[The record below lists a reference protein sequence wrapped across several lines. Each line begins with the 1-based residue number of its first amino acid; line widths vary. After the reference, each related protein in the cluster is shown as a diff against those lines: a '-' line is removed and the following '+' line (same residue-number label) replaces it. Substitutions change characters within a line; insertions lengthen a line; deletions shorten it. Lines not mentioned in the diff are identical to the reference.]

1 MIRARQ
7 SCLSKVEEATA
18 PVSRKIIVWDDHKGP
33 EDTAKKIAALRES
46 GRASEHDQ
54 FIVVGW
60 QR

>member
-1 MIRARQ
+1 MKRLPLFLGR
-7 SCLSKVEEATA
+7 
-18 PVSRKIIVWDDHKGP
+18 IIVWDDHKGP